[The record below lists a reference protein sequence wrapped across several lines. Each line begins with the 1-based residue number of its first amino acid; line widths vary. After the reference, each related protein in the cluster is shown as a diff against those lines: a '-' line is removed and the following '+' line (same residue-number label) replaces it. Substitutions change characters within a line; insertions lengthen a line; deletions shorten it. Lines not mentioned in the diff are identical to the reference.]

1 MMISTYICT
10 IFYFMNGLRPLL
22 LCCNL
27 IIDKT
32 MKCITLY
39 FSFCLIAISSI
50 AQPNYD
56 FSKLKRE
63 RLGRGVIAIRENP
76 STVAVSWRYL
86 SSDPMNESFDIYRNG
101 EKINNHPL
109 KDATFFQDAYTGT
122 ESVLYTVKAREG
134 KTESSYQLPANA
146 PSGYLN
152 IPLNRPED
160 GTTPLGQNYFYTP
173 NDASIGDVDGDGEYE
188 IILKWD
194 PSNAHDNS
202 HDGYTGEVYVDCYK
216 LSGKLLWRINL
227 GRNIRAGA
235 HYTQFMVFDF
245 DGDGKAEVVMKTA
258 DGTVDGTGKVI
269 GDAQADYRSEQG
281 RILTGPEY
289 LTVFNGLTGE
299 AMQTIDYV
307 PERGNLMDWGDSRGN
322 RSDRF
327 LACVAYL
334 DGIHPSVVM
343 CRGYYTRT
351 VLAAF
356 DWDGKELKQRWVFD
370 SNNPGCEDYAG
381 QGNHNLR
388 VGDVDGDGCDEIIYG
403 SCAIDHNG
411 KGLYTTKMGHG
422 DAIHLT
428 HFDPSRKGLQ
438 VWDCHENKRDGS
450 TYRDAATGEILF
462 QIKDS
467 TDVGRC
473 MAADIDPT
481 QPGVEMWSVASGG
494 IRNVKG
500 EVVKDRVRGLS
511 CNMAVWWDG
520 DLLRELLDRNR
531 ISKYNWEKGICERI
545 AIFEGT
551 LSNNGTK
558 ANPCLQG
565 DIVGDWREEVLM
577 RTTDNTALRLY
588 VSTIPTDYRF
598 HTFLED
604 PIYRISIATQN
615 VAYNQ
620 PTQPG
625 FYFGPELQGT
635 VFRGCEIPGKKTVVN
650 DSNTPLHLLQ
660 PAYQGTYGDLTP
672 GQVKKDI
679 DRVFAYI
686 DKETPARVVDK
697 NTGKLITDYT
707 TMGEEAQ
714 LERGAFRLAS
724 YEWGVTYSA
733 LIAAAEATGDQRY
746 MDYVQNRFRFLAEVA
761 PHFRRVYEEKGTT
774 DPQLL
779 QILTPHALDD
789 AGAVCAAMVKV
800 RVKDRSLPVGGL
812 IENYFDFIQNKE
824 YRLADGTF
832 ARNRPQHN
840 TLWLDDMFMGIPAVA
855 QMSRYDKAQK
865 EIYLVEAVRQF
876 LQFADRMFIPEK
888 GLYRHGWV
896 ESSTDHP
903 AFCWA
908 RANGWAMLTACELLD
923 VLPEDYP
930 QRAKVMDYFRAH
942 VRGVTALQSGEGLW
956 HQLLDRNDSY
966 LETSATAIY
975 VYCLAHAIN
984 KGWIDAIAYGPVAH
998 LGWHAVAGKINAEG
1012 QVEGTCVGTGM
1023 AFDPAFYYY
1032 RPVNVYAAHGYGPVL
1047 WAGAE
1052 MISLLKNQYPQMN
1065 DSAVQY
1071 YQVKQKTTAPIFAID
1086 TEEKKD

>member
-27 IIDKT
+27 IINKT

-343 CRGYYTRT
+343 CRGYYTRI

-577 RTTDNTALRLY
+577 RTADNTALRLY

-635 VFRGCEIPGKKTVVN
+635 VFRGCKIPKK
-650 DSNTPLHLLQ
+650 
-660 PAYQGTYGDLTP
+660 
-672 GQVKKDI
+672 
-679 DRVFAYI
+679 
-686 DKETPARVVDK
+686 
-697 NTGKLITDYT
+697 
-707 TMGEEAQ
+707 
-714 LERGAFRLAS
+714 
-724 YEWGVTYSA
+724 
-733 LIAAAEATGDQRY
+733 
-746 MDYVQNRFRFLAEVA
+746 
-761 PHFRRVYEEKGTT
+761 
-774 DPQLL
+774 
-779 QILTPHALDD
+779 
-789 AGAVCAAMVKV
+789 
-800 RVKDRSLPVGGL
+800 
-812 IENYFDFIQNKE
+812 
-824 YRLADGTF
+824 
-832 ARNRPQHN
+832 
-840 TLWLDDMFMGIPAVA
+840 
-855 QMSRYDKAQK
+855 
-865 EIYLVEAVRQF
+865 
-876 LQFADRMFIPEK
+876 
-888 GLYRHGWV
+888 
-896 ESSTDHP
+896 
-903 AFCWA
+903 
-908 RANGWAMLTACELLD
+908 
-923 VLPEDYP
+923 
-930 QRAKVMDYFRAH
+930 
-942 VRGVTALQSGEGLW
+942 
-956 HQLLDRNDSY
+956 
-966 LETSATAIY
+966 
-975 VYCLAHAIN
+975 
-984 KGWIDAIAYGPVAH
+984 
-998 LGWHAVAGKINAEG
+998 
-1012 QVEGTCVGTGM
+1012 
-1023 AFDPAFYYY
+1023 
-1032 RPVNVYAAHGYGPVL
+1032 
-1047 WAGAE
+1047 
-1052 MISLLKNQYPQMN
+1052 
-1065 DSAVQY
+1065 
-1071 YQVKQKTTAPIFAID
+1071 
-1086 TEEKKD
+1086 

>member
-216 LSGKLLWRINL
+216 LNGQQLWRINL
-227 GRNIRAGA
+227 GKNVRAGA
-235 HYTQFMVFDF
+235 HYTQFMVYDL
-245 DGDGKAEVVMKTA
+245 DGDGHAEVVMKTA
-258 DGTVDGTGKVI
+258 DGTVDGVGKVI
-269 GDAQADYRSEQG
+269 GDVNADYRSEQG

-307 PERGNLMDWGDSRGN
+307 PERGNLMGWGDSRGN

-428 HFDPSRKGLQ
+428 HFDPSRKGMQ

-577 RTTDNTALRLY
+577 RTADNTALRLY

-625 FYFGPELQGT
+625 FYFGPELQDT
-635 VFRGCEIPGKKTVVN
+635 VFRGCKIPKK
-650 DSNTPLHLLQ
+650 
-660 PAYQGTYGDLTP
+660 
-672 GQVKKDI
+672 
-679 DRVFAYI
+679 
-686 DKETPARVVDK
+686 
-697 NTGKLITDYT
+697 
-707 TMGEEAQ
+707 
-714 LERGAFRLAS
+714 
-724 YEWGVTYSA
+724 
-733 LIAAAEATGDQRY
+733 
-746 MDYVQNRFRFLAEVA
+746 
-761 PHFRRVYEEKGTT
+761 
-774 DPQLL
+774 
-779 QILTPHALDD
+779 
-789 AGAVCAAMVKV
+789 
-800 RVKDRSLPVGGL
+800 
-812 IENYFDFIQNKE
+812 
-824 YRLADGTF
+824 
-832 ARNRPQHN
+832 
-840 TLWLDDMFMGIPAVA
+840 
-855 QMSRYDKAQK
+855 
-865 EIYLVEAVRQF
+865 
-876 LQFADRMFIPEK
+876 
-888 GLYRHGWV
+888 
-896 ESSTDHP
+896 
-903 AFCWA
+903 
-908 RANGWAMLTACELLD
+908 
-923 VLPEDYP
+923 
-930 QRAKVMDYFRAH
+930 
-942 VRGVTALQSGEGLW
+942 
-956 HQLLDRNDSY
+956 
-966 LETSATAIY
+966 
-975 VYCLAHAIN
+975 
-984 KGWIDAIAYGPVAH
+984 
-998 LGWHAVAGKINAEG
+998 
-1012 QVEGTCVGTGM
+1012 
-1023 AFDPAFYYY
+1023 
-1032 RPVNVYAAHGYGPVL
+1032 
-1047 WAGAE
+1047 
-1052 MISLLKNQYPQMN
+1052 
-1065 DSAVQY
+1065 
-1071 YQVKQKTTAPIFAID
+1071 
-1086 TEEKKD
+1086 